1 MSWSTKNI
9 PDLHGKVAVVT
20 GANGGLGL
28 ASAKALAGRGAHVV
42 MAARNQAKA
51 ADALAE
57 ILAAHPALEPMVE
70 TLRAA
75 PQPWRL
81 DLMEDMVAQA
91 ETAAGGRNV
100 SLEPLSAE
108 AVAKLR
114 ALPSALALG
123 LFPAEEATDPTA
135 PPATDSAASDVPAN
149 PEQTA

>member
-1 MSWSTKNI
+1 MATPFPVRDALGFCVGS
-9 PDLHGKVAVVT
+9 PMGM
-20 GANGGLGL
+20 GAYGGLM
-28 ASAKALAGRGAHVV
+28 ALGGFALGRAYVPIHQLPPV
-42 MAARNQAKA
+42 M
-51 ADALAE
+51 DAYGPE
-57 ILAAHPALEPMVE
+57 ILAAHPAMEPMVE

-114 ALPSALALG
+114 ALPSVLSLG
-123 LFPAEEATDPTA
+123 LFPAEEATDPTS